1 MGDSPYAAR
10 RADFRVVV
18 FALLFPSVVTLL
30 YFVIL
35 ATWPTAVQQTAYLIG
50 KGIQFGLPLVWV
62 MAVQRAGLRFRP
74 PDRAGMVEGAVFG
87 LAVSAAMML
96 LYYGWLKPVGYLG
109 PESPV
114 AGAVLDKVQ
123 GFGVD
128 AIWKYVALSAFYSLI
143 HSGLEEYYWRWF
155 VFGQLRRLVP
165 LNRAILV
172 SSVGFMLHHILLLAI
187 YFGWSSPATWVFS
200 AAVAVGGAYWAWLY
214 QRSDS
219 LWGPWLSH
227 LVIDAAIFIV
237 GYSLVGGLL
246 TA

>member
-1 MGDSPYAAR
+1 MSDSSSAAR
-10 RADFRVVV
+10 RADWCVVV
-18 FALLFPSVVTLL
+18 FGLFFPAVVTLV
-30 YFVIL
+30 YFVVL
-35 ATWPTAVQQTAYLIG
+35 AGAPRAVQQTSVVIG

-62 MAVQRAGLRFRP
+62 LGVHRARLRFRP
-74 PDRAGMVEGAVFG
+74 DRAGVVEGAGFG
-87 LAVSAAMML
+87 LVVLAAMMA
-96 LYYGWLKPVGYLG
+96 LYFGWLKPAGYLS

-128 AIWKYVALSAFYSLI
+128 TLWKFGTMSAFYSLV

-155 VFGQLRRLVP
+155 VFGQLRRLVS
-165 LNRAILV
+165 LKWAILV
-172 SSVGFMLHHILLLAI
+172 SSIGFMLHHILILGV
-187 YFGWSSPATWVFS
+187 YFGWCSPATWVFS

-227 LVIDAAIFIV
+227 LIIDTAIFVV
-237 GYSLVGGLL
+237 GYDLVVGSF

>member
-1 MGDSPYAAR
+1 MSDSPDGAR
-10 RADFRVVV
+10 RADLCVVV
-18 FALLFPSVVTLL
+18 LALFFPSMVTLL

-35 ATWPTAVQQTAYLIG
+35 ATWPAAVQQTAYLIG

-62 MAVQRAGLRFRP
+62 LAVQRARLRFRP
-74 PDRAGMVEGAVFG
+74 PDRAGMVEGAAFG
-87 LAVSAAMML
+87 LAVLALMMV
-96 LYYGWLKPVGYLG
+96 LYHGWLKPIGYLS

-114 AGAVLDKVQ
+114 ASAVLEKVR
-123 GFGVD
+123 GFGID
-128 AIWKYVALSAFYSLI
+128 TLWKYVVLGAFYSLI
-143 HSGLEEYYWRWF
+143 HSGMEEYYWRWF

-172 SSVGFMLHHILLLAI
+172 SSIGFMLHHILLLAT

-219 LWGPWLSH
+219 LWGAWLSH

-237 GYSLVGGLL
+237 GYDLVVGLL

>member
-1 MGDSPYAAR
+1 MTDSSHAAR
-10 RADFRVVV
+10 GVDLCVLV
-18 FALLFPSVVTLL
+18 FALLLPSAVTLL

-35 ATWPTAVQQTAYLIG
+35 ATWPAAVQQTAYAIG

-62 MAVQRAGLRFRP
+62 LAVQRSRLRLKP
-74 PDRAGMVEGAVFG
+74 PDRAGMVEGAAFG
-87 LAVSAAMML
+87 LAVLAAMMV
-96 LYYGWLKPVGYLG
+96 LYHGWLKPAGYLG

-114 AGAVLDKVQ
+114 AGAVLAKVQ

-128 AIWKYVALSAFYSLI
+128 TLWKYVALGAFYSLI

-155 VFGQLRRLVP
+155 VFGQLRRLIPV
-165 LNRAILV
+165 NRAILV
-172 SSVGFMLHHILLLAI
+172 SSIGFMLHHILLLAT
-187 YFGWSSPATWVFS
+187 YFGWSSPATWIFS

-219 LWGPWLSH
+219 LWAPWASH

-237 GYSLVGGLL
+237 GYDLVVGLF

>member
-1 MGDSPYAAR
+1 MSESLPAAR
-10 RADFRVVV
+10 RADLCVVV
-18 FALLFPSVVTLL
+18 FALVFPAVVTLF

-35 ATWPTAVQQTAYLIG
+35 AKSVPTLQTTAAVIG

-62 MAVQRAGLRFRP
+62 LAVQRARLRFRP
-74 PDRAGMVEGAVFG
+74 PDRGGMVEGAAFG
-87 LAVSAAMML
+87 LAVLVAMMV
-96 LYYGWLKPVGYLG
+96 LYYGWLKPVGYLS

-114 AGAVLDKVQ
+114 AGAVLKKLQ
-123 GFGVD
+123 CFWID
-128 AIWKYVALSAFYSLI
+128 ALWKYAALSAFYSLI
-143 HSGLEEYYWRWF
+143 HSGMEEYYWRWF
-155 VFGQLRRLVP
+155 VFGQLRRLVS
-165 LNRAILV
+165 LKWAIPV
-172 SSVGFMLHHILLLAI
+172 SSIGFMLHHILILGV

-227 LVIDAAIFIV
+227 LIIDVAIFAV
-237 GYSLVGGLL
+237 GYDLVVGSF